1 MYGCVSKGGTPLGT
15 MGGAVGPIALRE
27 AREGRGSGRK
37 VKSVRCVRA
46 AGRAKSSKLCQ
57 RDGAS
62 RPYDSSGTHGTW
74 HMGQNYLLFVWVT
87 RGVACTCSRDPLS
100 RSGTCSNLFGTFCGE
115 DTTAGHDDVVAT
127 R

>member
-1 MYGCVSKGGTPLGT
+1 VSKGGTPLGT

-27 AREGRGSGRK
+27 AREGSEERGK
-37 VKSVRCVRA
+37 VRSVGAVGWTRSRA
-46 AGRAKSSKLCQ
+46 VSWKKLCQ

-74 HMGQNYLLFVWVT
+74 HMGQNYLEFVWVT